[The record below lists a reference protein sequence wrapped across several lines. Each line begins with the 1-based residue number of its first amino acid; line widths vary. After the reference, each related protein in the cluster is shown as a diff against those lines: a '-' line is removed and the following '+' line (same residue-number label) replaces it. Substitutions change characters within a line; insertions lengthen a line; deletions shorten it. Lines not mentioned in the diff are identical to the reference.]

1 MAAAF
6 FAYKTFEDLKNHISD
21 LHLNIPLEPT
31 LEKILQPVT
40 VADRTVGNALAI
52 HPMEGT
58 DSELNGEPGELTFRR
73 WKRYAAG
80 GSKLF
85 WGEATSVTDEGRANR
100 RQLYLTPQTYDSFAR
115 LVEQTRA
122 EHRKA
127 WGDDTDFL
135 LGLQLTHSGR
145 WSFQKPLLAAHNP
158 IVDFVTS
165 VNRGKQVRV
174 DNSYPLLTDDYLEA
188 LEGKFVSAAVLSQKA
203 GFDFVD
209 IKECHTYLLD
219 ELLGARS
226 REGRYGGSWEN
237 RTRFIRNVVTKIR
250 DAAPGLLIA
259 TRFNAFDGIPHLP
272 QDVTERLLRSVKI
285 VNGFG
290 INLQNPAEMDLTEP
304 LKFVSELKSLG
315 VKIVSVSLGSPYFN
329 PHLERPMEKPAV
341 GGYPPPEH
349 PLYGIARH
357 FESTA
362 AIQKANPDLTVLG
375 AGYSWLRHFF
385 VYAAEANLRAG
396 RVSIVGTGRGSLAY
410 PDMVKDLLAT
420 GRLNPRKACIADS
433 HCTDLMRAKGN
444 EMGQFA
450 AGCATRDPLYA
461 KLYKQAYPT
470 RKKD

>member
-6 FAYKTFEDLKNHISD
+6 FAYKTLEDLKKHISA
-21 LHLNIPLEPT
+21 LNLDIPLEPT
-31 LEKILQPVT
+31 LEKILQPVA

-58 DSELNGEPGELTFRR
+58 DADLNGEPGELTFRR

-85 WGEATSVTDEGRANR
+85 WGEATSVTDEGRANP
-100 RQLYLTPQTYDSFAR
+100 RQLYLTRQTYDSFAR
-115 LVEQTRA
+115 LVEETRA
-122 EHRKA
+122 EHRRA
-127 WGDDTDFL
+127 WGDDSDFL

-145 WSFQKPLLAAHNP
+145 WSFQKPLLAVHNP
-158 IVDFVTS
+158 IVDYVTF
-165 VNRGKQVRV
+165 VNREKQLRV
-174 DNSYPLLTDDYLEA
+174 DDSYPVLTDDYLKA
-188 LEGKFVSAAVLSQKA
+188 LEDQFVSAAVLAQRA

-226 REGRYGGSWEN
+226 REGLYGGSWEN
-237 RTRFIRNVVTKIR
+237 RTRFIRNVITKIR
-250 DAAPGLLIA
+250 ETAPDLLLA

-272 QDVTERLLRSVKI
+272 PDLTNRLLGSAKI

-304 LKFVSELKSLG
+304 LKFVSEIKALG

-329 PHLERPMEKPAV
+329 PHLERPMEKPEV

-349 PLYGIARH
+349 PLYGVARH

-362 AIQKANPDLTVLG
+362 ILQKAHPDVTLLG

-410 PDMVKDLLAT
+410 PDMVKDLLET

-444 EMGQFA
+444 EMGQFE

-461 KLYKQAYPT
+461 KVYKQAYPT
-470 RKKD
+470 RKK